1 MNLMIVENSNY
12 LYERLARLVSR
23 HHNIHVVGH
32 ASTEQEAVQDIKR
45 LSPDVVLLDI
55 RLDEGNGFEVLKKVK
70 TPGRPPFVIVL
81 TNYAYPQYRERFLA
95 NGADFFFDK
104 SEEIDQM
111 LQALDMLN
119 YRVTAQPKVEPPPK
133 ADLQPNVPVA
143 NYHTFVH

>member
-1 MNLMIVENSNY
+1 MIVENSNY

-23 HHNIHVVGH
+23 HHNIRVVGH
-32 ASTEQEAVQDIKR
+32 ASTEEDAVRDIKR

-55 RLDEGNGFEVLKKVK
+55 RLDAGNGFEVLKQIK

-81 TNYAYPQYRERFLA
+81 TNYAYPQYRDRFLA
-95 NGADFFFDK
+95 HGADFFFDK

-119 YRVTAQPKVEPPPK
+119 YRVERQPK
-133 ADLQPNVPVA
+133 ADLQANKPVTS
-143 NYHTFVH
+143 YQTFAH